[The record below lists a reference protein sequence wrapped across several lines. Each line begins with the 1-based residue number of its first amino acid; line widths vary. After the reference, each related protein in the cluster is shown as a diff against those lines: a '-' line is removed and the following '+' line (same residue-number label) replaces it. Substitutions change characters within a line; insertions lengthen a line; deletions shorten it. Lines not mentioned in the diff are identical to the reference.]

1 MSTAV
6 ASIAKTAMDGVA
18 AKVDGVIQAA
28 TLTRESEG
36 TYDPD
41 TGTYTPST
49 EEDTGRAVF
58 ASTDAAADIFPEYVI
73 GPSDELIYL
82 EGFTALAPKET
93 DAVTAGGRTLT
104 IMRSRDLLNTG
115 EFYAVIAQ

>member
-1 MSTAV
+1 MAQTV
-6 ASIAKTAMDGVA
+6 ASIAKTAMDA
-18 AKVDGVIQAA
+18 VDAQITGVIHDA

-36 TYDPD
+36 IYDPD
-41 TGTYTPST
+41 AGTYTPST

-82 EGFTALAPKET
+82 EGFTALSPQET
-93 DAVTAGGRTLT
+93 DKVTAGGRTLT
-104 IMRSRDLLNTG
+104 IMRSRDLLNAG
-115 EFYAVIAQ
+115 GLYAVMAQ